1 MRAVKGVLAT
11 LAVWVAISAASAQTG
26 GLKVVVLDGADK
38 SPLPGAIVTLS
49 HQLGYVKE
57 SNVQTDV
64 NGVAMFPVLRPGE
77 GYRIR
82 VLMADY
88 TDYDSGSE
96 VRVKIGAPLVWQVPM
111 LPNFKEVVK
120 VTGKTEVVDLAENA
134 QTTTFGSEFIQDLP
148 VPGRFYQNV
157 LTLAPGVDD
166 ADGDGNPNVMGGREV
181 DFKASV
187 SGVRNQDPLTGGFQS
202 LVNPDSIE
210 EIEVVTSGAG
220 VEYGGAQGG
229 FANIVQKQGSNDFE
243 GVANLLF
250 RSSLLDGN
258 GADGTIQGDK
268 LQSFK
273 AYQPA
278 IQLSGPILRDK
289 LWYRLSHEYHY
300 IDQPINTV
308 GTVGLLTTR
317 RKLNDDLITWQASPR
332 NKLQFQYRSDPQE
345 YGNIGLSSVLAPES
359 AQKRTVE
366 GPTYVFTWDAP
377 YSTALLVHSLVSWQD
392 NHFGFLPMTE
402 GATNDCVSGVDGI
415 ATALSQAYC
424 QNATTG
430 QVSGSYPQTW
440 NDDRQRLTVH
450 SDGEHFATKLWG
462 FDQRIRF
469 GFHVENER
477 YARTLTRKPDITFFK
492 FTPNP
497 DESGEETD
505 LDPVGLA
512 QTRFNIPQ
520 TTFGRATGVSY
531 SMFGSDQLSLSSN
544 LTATVGLRVDRQDIQ
559 AKGKEQFDPAAQAAL
574 YADML
579 ATCTDSAHCLN
590 GLNRAN
596 LLALAFTSFENI
608 GDLKA
613 ELARILE
620 VDETQINLSNLT
632 NQINDTW
639 YRRRQFSN
647 IEISNTN
654 LSPYLA
660 VNWDPFSD
668 GKTKVS
674 GTLGRHY
681 DHIFLQV
688 PLNET
693 EPAQIQ
699 VSIQTKFQG
708 GEQVIPPGAFG
719 AIAPTNADINVVNR
733 NLQTPYQDE
742 LTLGLERELWQ
753 ETSLKLSYI
762 KRKFKDQFQ
771 DVDINHAPGDYGRC
785 RFSDT
790 GWGVDPSP
798 GQGEQVFDP
807 WTNTFYTDND
817 PGPGDG
823 HIDDCNGKIELIQ
836 ATDGDNPPPGGAN
849 DRIQNKPDGIPDAYL
864 LNPSFGSIYLLGNT
878 NTTDFVAYV
887 LELTRRQYKGWQM
900 EASYT
905 YSRAVGDA
913 ENYNALAGDDLSN
926 AKFERGFLSYDRR
939 HAVKVNATTIT
950 PWGFRVG
957 TALNWLS
964 GLPYSQLRAEF
975 AVDSLPPAYAELEEQ
990 VSPRFR
996 LVYPTQQRNDMRNR
1010 SYWDVDV
1017 NAAKEFNLKGGLNL
1031 QLRAE
1036 IFNLFNSDYLYIQNN
1051 VNGTNVYFRD
1061 FGRSF
1066 QISGRLAF

>member
-11 LAVWVAISAASAQTG
+11 LVVWVAVSVASAQTG
-26 GLKVVVLDGADK
+26 ALKVVVLDGADK

-57 SNVQTDV
+57 SSVQTDV
-64 NGVAMFPVLRPGE
+64 QGIANFPVLRPGE

-82 VLMADY
+82 VIMSDY
-88 TDYDSGSE
+88 SDYDSGAE
-96 VRVKIGAPLVWQVPM
+96 VRIKIGAPLVLQVPM
-111 LPNFKEVVK
+111 LPVLKEVVK
-120 VTGKTEVVDLAENA
+120 VTGKTEMVDLDQNA

-166 ADGDGNPNVMGGREV
+166 SDGDGNPNVLGARER
-181 DFKASV
+181 DFKANV
-187 SGVRNQDPLTGGFQS
+187 SGVSNQDPLTGGFAS

-273 AYQPA
+273 QYQPA
-278 IQLSGPILRDK
+278 IQLSGPIVRDK

-308 GTVGLLTTR
+308 GTVALFTTR

-345 YGNIGLSSVLAPES
+345 YSNINVTSLRGPDS
-359 AQKRTVE
+359 AEERTVS

-392 NHFGFLPMTE
+392 NHFEFLPTTE
-402 GATNDCVSGVDGI
+402 GVGNNCVSGVDGI
-415 ATALSQAYC
+415 ATSLSGAYC

-430 QVSGSYPQTW
+430 QVSGSYNRTW
-440 NDDRQRLTVH
+440 KDDRQRLTVH
-450 SDGEHFATKLWG
+450 SDAEHFATKLWG

-477 YARTLTRKPDITFFK
+477 YARELTDRPQIFFFK
-492 FTPNP
+492 FTPRP
-497 DESGEETD
+497 DETEGNSGE

-512 QTRFNIPQ
+512 LTQFSIPQ
-520 TTFGRATGVSY
+520 TSFARATGVKY
-531 SMFGSDQLSLSSN
+531 SVFGQDQLSLTSN
-544 LTATVGLRVDRQDIQ
+544 LTTTVGLRVDREDIQ
-559 AKGKEQFDPAAQAAL
+559 AKGKEQFDPAAQSAL
-574 YADML
+574 YADL
-579 ATCTDSAHCLN
+579 VASCNGTQTCRD
-590 GLNRAN
+590 GLNPAN
-596 LLALAFTSFENI
+596 LLPLAFTSFENI

-613 ELARILE
+613 ELASILQ
-620 VDETQINLSNLT
+620 VDESQISLSNLT
-632 NQINDTW
+632 NQINDSW
-639 YRRRQFSN
+639 YRRRQLSN
-647 IEISNTN
+647 IDISNTN
-654 LSPYLA
+654 LSPFLA
-660 VNWDPFSD
+660 VNWDPFRD

-681 DHIFLQV
+681 DHIFLGV
-688 PLNET
+688 PLNEM
-693 EPAQIQ
+693 EPASFFTRIE
-699 VSIQTKFQG
+699 TRFQG

-719 AIAPTNADINVVNR
+719 SIAPTNADITVVDR
-733 NLQTPYQDE
+733 NLKTPYQDE

-753 ETSLKLSYI
+753 ETSLKLTYVR
-762 KRKFKDQFQ
+762 RKFKDQFQ
-771 DVDINHAPGDYGRC
+771 DTDVNHAPGDYGHC
-785 RFSDT
+785 LLGNT
-790 GWGVDPSP
+790 GWVVSPSP
-798 GQGEQVFDP
+798 GQGEQMFDP
-807 WTNTFYTDND
+807 YTNTFYADTD
-817 PGPGDG
+817 PGAGDG
-823 HIDDCNGKIELIQ
+823 RIDDCNGKIEVVDL
-836 ATDGDNPPPGGAN
+836 PPGEDPGAPTSKVTN
-849 DRIQNKPDGIPDAYL
+849 EPDGVADAYL
-864 LNPSFGSIYLLGNT
+864 LNPSFGSIYLVGNY
-878 NTTDFVAYV
+878 NTTDFVAYI

-913 ENYNALAGDDLSN
+913 EDYNTLAGDDLSN
-926 AKFERGFLSYDRR
+926 RDYERGYLSYDRR
-939 HAVKVNATTIT
+939 HAIKVNATTIT

-957 TALNWLS
+957 TAVNWLS
-964 GLPYSQLRAEF
+964 GLPYSQLQTRL
-975 AVDSLPPAYAELEEQ
+975 AVDSLPPAYATLEEQ
-990 VSPRFR
+990 ITPRVRF
-996 LVYPTQQRNDMRNR
+996 VYPTRQRNDMRNR
-1010 SYWDVDV
+1010 SYWNVDV
-1017 NAAKEFNLKGGLNL
+1017 NAAKEFNLKGGMNL

-1036 IFNLFNSDYLYIQNN
+1036 IFNLLNSDYLYIVGNFDGNN
-1051 VNGTNVYFRD
+1051 AWFRD